1 MTPVRL
7 AVEFTSTAPTGN
19 SVIVRDPF
27 ILSWALA
34 PSAYA
39 DRVVSWKVTYG
50 DSVTTVPASQSTMT
64 IDPAVAAS
72 GDFSSIG
79 VFGIDASGETI
90 TEGSYYVQ
98 TTDPFA

>member
-19 SVIVRDPF
+19 SAIVRDPF